1 MRHYSLKAVMEVKK
15 KFSIH
20 ISRPILHLL
29 RPYFLQA
36 KVQTMIK
43 VYLFTP
49 VQSGTEPMQMKMLII
64 LVVEKTSER

>member
-29 RPYFLQA
+29 RPYFLLA

-43 VYLFTP
+43 GYLFTP
-49 VQSGTEPMQMKMLII
+49 RTKRYLTYANENADHS
-64 LVVEKTSER
+64 SR